1 MLNEHEKEKYNRQL
15 ILDNFGLDGQERLK
29 QARVLIAGAGGLG
42 SPISIYLAAAG
53 VGTIRIIDK
62 DVVSLSNLNR
72 QILYNKKDI
81 GGKKSLLAG
90 NKLKKLNSDIKVEAI
105 AETIDNSNVSQLTAG
120 FDIIMDATD
129 NFQTRYLLNEAALKI
144 QIPFIYGGIYGM
156 EGALTTIIRGQSAC
170 LKCIFPS
177 SPPPLPCQSPVLG
190 ATAGIIGCLQA
201 MEAIKYLSHTGE
213 LLLDRLLIFD
223 GLYMNFRKMK
233 LNRNPE
239 CPDCGRF
246 SSRDNKFGGFV
257 KKP

>member
-1 MLNEHEKEKYNRQL
+1 MLNENEKKKYNRQL
-15 ILDNFGLDGQERLK
+15 MLDDFGLDGQERLK
-29 QARVLIAGAGGLG
+29 QARVLVAGAGGLG

-53 VGTIRIIDK
+53 VGTIRIVDK

-72 QILYNKKDI
+72 QILYDKKDI
-81 GGKKSLLAG
+81 GGKKSILAG
-90 NKLKKLNSDIKVEAI
+90 NKLRRLNPDIKVEAI
-105 AETIDNSNVSQLTAG
+105 AETIDSSNVSRLAAD

-177 SPPPLPCQSPVLG
+177 SLPPLSSCQSPVLG

-246 SSRDNKFGGFV
+246 IPRKVIN
-257 KKP
+257 